1 MSAVG
6 LCHQAGG
13 RWPSGPQT
21 CSPHVGAP
29 GLGHWRPD
37 RHRDLPPP
45 VCDPWEPCWLS
56 GAAFLPRPPL
66 QLSSE
71 PVRGRLSLRHP
82 NTHVFRPN
90 WPWGP
95 RCLPLQQGAGAG
107 GTDVQKGKLNPGW
120 LWTAGALGP
129 SLAAWLPRAVTLTPR
144 SSLAGLWCGP
154 HRVQCQASWWRRGQ
168 VGDGVKVPPWGEH
181 ESLRSVCPVTRPLPR
196 GHTQAPPQGGHC
208 TPSPSHRQ
216 PAVPGGP
223 HPENAAPGHRC
234 LGSVCPEPQQGQDK
248 EQSWGHPSPGPT
260 GPAAQRRM
268 ESDGRLPHAVRVLTL
283 HLGDPGWES
292 DGKHIPDDRDQSEI
306 SIGQKQ
312 SLSTSKCHKTPTTC
326 FFIIGTGWLL
336 VVT

>member
-1 MSAVG
+1 M
-6 LCHQAGG
+6 
-13 RWPSGPQT
+13 
-21 CSPHVGAP
+21 
-29 GLGHWRPD
+29 
-37 RHRDLPPP
+37 
-45 VCDPWEPCWLS
+45 
-56 GAAFLPRPPL
+56 
-66 QLSSE
+66 
-71 PVRGRLSLRHP
+71 
-82 NTHVFRPN
+82 
-90 WPWGP
+90 
-95 RCLPLQQGAGAG
+95 
-107 GTDVQKGKLNPGW
+107 
-120 LWTAGALGP
+120 
-129 SLAAWLPRAVTLTPR
+129 
-144 SSLAGLWCGP
+144 
-154 HRVQCQASWWRRGQ
+154 
-168 VGDGVKVPPWGEH
+168 KVPPWGEH
-181 ESLRSVCPVTRPLPR
+181 ESLRSVCPVTRPLPW

-326 FFIIGTGWLL
+326 FLIILRLRRLQSKNNKKGLL
-336 VVT
+336 LLK